1 VRAGNARRLAT
12 RVELDEATA
21 ATQRAIDSRAGR
33 AAVEAAAEHEAE
45 ILHSYERRPEG
56 RAELEAGI

>member
-1 VRAGNARRLAT
+1 VRPGQLAT
-12 RVELDEATA
+12 RAELDAATA

-33 AAVEAAAEHEAE
+33 AAVEAAAGREAE
-45 ILHSYERRPEG
+45 ILHSYEQRPEG